1 MSLLD
6 VLKTNRIKVQE
17 LIDSEMNKIQVSNQE
32 INDILPF
39 IEQSWSYFYKY
50 NDYLHKNNIRYK
62 NINKYNE
69 ILRDLDEKISHLV
82 VIKDDENRIKIID
95 EYQMKDINETI
106 FNISKLHL

>member
-6 VLKTNRIKVQE
+6 ILKTNRVKLQE
-17 LIDSEMNKIQVSNQE
+17 LIDSEINKIRVANQE

-50 NDYLHKNNIRYK
+50 NDYLNKNNIRYK

-69 ILRDLDEKISHLV
+69 ILQNLDNQISHLV
-82 VIKDDENRIKIID
+82 VIKDNENRVKIID
-95 EYQMKDINETI
+95 EDQMKDINETI
-106 FNISKLHL
+106 FNISNLHL